1 MQGVFRSLK
10 VPGALQLE
18 MIRRAAPLMVNEALW
33 TGGVA
38 FMAQAYTTREL
49 TAVAAVSISSTFYN
63 LLSVTFIAAG
73 IAIGILIGR
82 LLGTR
87 DFERAKE
94 EARKMIVFTALIGA
108 AVAVVFVGVAFLAP
122 ELYNVTPEVR
132 RTARDM
138 LLITALFLPVNS
150 ALICAYYVVRSGGKT
165 VLTTFLDSGLM
176 WLFQCVPAYLLSRF
190 TGIRVIPLYFW
201 VQFGMVLKLAVNLYF
216 VRRGDWVHSL
226 VEEEPGG

>member
-1 MQGVFRSLK
+1 
-10 VPGALQLE
+10 
-18 MIRRAAPLMVNEALW
+18 
-33 TGGVA
+33 
-38 FMAQAYTTREL
+38 
-49 TAVAAVSISSTFYN
+49 
-63 LLSVTFIAAG
+63 
-73 IAIGILIGR
+73 
-82 LLGTR
+82 
-87 DFERAKE
+87 
-94 EARKMIVFTALIGA
+94 MIVFAMMIGL
-108 AVAVVFVGVAFLAP
+108 AVAVVYVGIAFTAP
-122 ELYNVTPEVR
+122 GLYNVTPEVR

-138 LLITALFLPVNS
+138 LLITALFLPINS